1 MSHRRRD
8 ADAVDQRHRLRWH
21 EARAKGRFAAREGDE
36 STAIDWIATL
46 RAKRSARLE
55 ARHLRYRRTRGDGAV
70 LHCFVLDCSGSMLA
84 GERLARAKG
93 MLVALFDRAYRERA
107 EIALV
112 CFGGGHAQVRRQ
124 PGAAHWFN
132 ERWVAPIGGGGGT
145 PLALGLARAGTV
157 LARAARRRPSQRRW
171 LWVLTDG
178 RTNERPDAPSSAD
191 EVVVVDFEDG
201 AIRAGRCELMAR
213 DWGAQYVKADALSD
227 TQRDSYHRG
236 V

>member
-1 MSHRRRD
+1 M
-8 ADAVDQRHRLRWH
+8 
-21 EARAKGRFAAREGDE
+21 
-36 STAIDWIATL
+36 ATL
-46 RAKRSARLE
+46 RAKRAARLDV
-55 ARHLRYRRTRGDGAV
+55 RHLRYRRTQGEGAV

-112 CFGGGHAQVRRQ
+112 CFGGGRAEVRRQ
-124 PGAAHWFN
+124 PGAAHWWN
-132 ERWVAPIGGGGGT
+132 ERWIAPIGGGGGT
-145 PLALGLARAGTV
+145 PLALGLSSAANV

-178 RTNERPDAPSSAD
+178 RTNERPAAPSSTD
-191 EVVVVDFEDG
+191 RIVVVDFEEG
-201 AIRAGRCELMAR
+201 AIRVGRCKALAHE
-213 DWGAQYVKADALSD
+213 WNAQYVSADALTSGESH
-227 TQRDSYHRG
+227 SYQRG

>member
-1 MSHRRRD
+1 M
-8 ADAVDQRHRLRWH
+8 
-21 EARAKGRFAAREGDE
+21 
-36 STAIDWIATL
+36 ATL
-46 RAKRSARLE
+46 RAKRAASLD
-55 ARHLRYRRTRGDGAV
+55 ARHLRYRRMPGEGAR

-112 CFGGGHAQVRRQ
+112 CFGGGRAEVRRQ

-145 PLALGLARAGTV
+145 PLALGLARAQTV
-157 LARAARRRPSQRRW
+157 LTRAAKRRPSQKRW

-178 RTNERPDAPSSAD
+178 RTNERPGAPSSAD
-191 EVVVVDFEDG
+191 EIVVVDFEEG
-201 AIRAGRCELMAR
+201 AIRAGRGELLAN
-213 DWGAQYVKADALSD
+213 DWNAQYVTAEDALSY
-227 TQRDSYHRG
+227 SYHRG

>member
-1 MSHRRRD
+1 
-8 ADAVDQRHRLRWH
+8 
-21 EARAKGRFAAREGDE
+21 
-36 STAIDWIATL
+36 
-46 RAKRSARLE
+46 
-55 ARHLRYRRTRGDGAV
+55 
-70 LHCFVLDCSGSMLA
+70 MLA

-112 CFGGGHAQVRRQ
+112 CFGGGHAKVRRQ

-132 ERWVAPIGGGGGT
+132 ERWIAPIGGGGGT
-145 PLALGLARAGTV
+145 PLALGLASAETV

-178 RTNERPDAPSSAD
+178 RTNERPDAPLSAD

-201 AIRAGRCELMAR
+201 GIRAGRGELLAR
-213 DWGAQYVKADALSD
+213 DWGAQYVTSDALSD
-227 TQRDSYHRG
+227 TQRASYHRG